1 MLQSLLTPTQKA
13 MTTKLTQEQK
23 GKLVSTILPSQPI
36 DSSELFQAS
45 TSKVFNEDTHFKAIL
60 GVGTSSSAK
69 SIHQS
74 TPLADSKSHYL
85 SIRERAI
92 ELQVKLFGTSS
103 LPLSFY
109 SHMSEINQVKSLQ
122 YQLLA

>member
-1 MLQSLLTPTQKA
+1 M
-13 MTTKLTQEQK
+13 
-23 GKLVSTILPSQPI
+23 STILTSQPI

-45 TSKVFNEDTHFKAIL
+45 TSKIFNEDTHFKAIL
-60 GVGTSSSAK
+60 GVETASSAK
-69 SIHQS
+69 SIKS

-85 SIRERAI
+85 SVRERAI
-92 ELQVKLFGTSS
+92 ELQVKLFGKSS

-109 SHMSEINQVKSLQ
+109 SHMSEINQVKLLQ

>member
-1 MLQSLLTPTQKA
+1 MLQSLLTPMQK
-13 MTTKLTQEQK
+13 TITSKLTQEQK

-45 TSKVFNEDTHFKAIL
+45 TSKIFTEDTHFKAFL
-60 GVGTSSSAK
+60 GVKTSSCAQPPK
-69 SIHQS
+69 S

-85 SIRERAI
+85 SVKERAI

-103 LPLSFY
+103 LPHSFY
-109 SHMSEINQVKSLQ
+109 SHTDVINQVKSLQ